1 MPTRHV
7 NSSEDAYLRTQ
18 RLPSHVPIGQPRFV
32 ARTREERLVAT
43 FAMWNVLDRVMATRS
58 ASNWQMGYIREVQV
72 RRMLELVADARVY
85 CEVGMNGGHSAAA
98 MLIGNPHVVVHSFD
112 LYEHEYAVPTAS
124 FLNLTFGG
132 RFVSHR
138 GNSRTSV
145 PAWVA
150 ENNNRCDMLLVDG
163 DHSAK
168 GAMLDLINL
177 RPAATE
183 GARVVVDDVA
193 IGSGPLQALNNMSA
207 SGSLSILEEWG
218 PYQAS
223 HPLNPCTAG
232 VRHAWNCVPWGF
244 VVASYV

>member
-1 MPTRHV
+1 MHARRF
-7 NSSEDAYLRTQ
+7 NSSEAAYLQTQ
-18 RLPSHVPIGQPRFV
+18 RLPDHVPIGQPRFV
-32 ARTREERLVAT
+32 GRKREERLVAT
-43 FAMWNVLDRVMATRS
+43 FALWNVLDRVMATHS
-58 ASNWQMGYIREVQV
+58 KSNWQMGYIREVQV

-85 CEVGMNGGHSAAA
+85 CEIGMNGGHSAAA

-124 FLNLTFGG
+124 FLNLTFGD
-132 RFVSHR
+132 RFVSHL

-177 RPAATE
+177 RPAAAE
-183 GARVVVDDVA
+183 GARVVVT
-193 IGSGPLQALNNMSA
+193 MSPRSMA
-207 SGSLSILEEWG
+207 SR
-218 PYQAS
+218 AA
-223 HPLNPCTAG
+223 HC
-232 VRHAWNCVPWGF
+232 RH
-244 VVASYV
+244 